1 MPRPSQRDRIVDAY
15 VDHVVSE
22 GPETVTLE
30 AVAARAGVSKG
41 GLLYHFG
48 SKEAL
53 LGGMLERVAALTEA
67 DIATARAAAAAG
79 TETVAHYY
87 LRTSADDPASDSDFF
102 RAMVAV
108 LKVAGTEE
116 VAAATARASM
126 AAWLEVLAEETGD
139 ELTADLIAAVGD
151 GIYLRAIAGERST
164 PLTRDWAA
172 TLARL
177 GVRTPSEQS
186 P

>member
-22 GPETVTLE
+22 GPETVTLD

-53 LGGMLERVAALTEA
+53 LAGMLERVRVLTEA
-67 DIATARAAAAAG
+67 DIAAARAAAAAG

-87 LRTSADDPASDSDFF
+87 LRTSADDPDRDSDFF

-116 VAAATARASM
+116 AAAATARASM
-126 AAWLEVLAEETGD
+126 AAWHAVLTEETGD
-139 ELTADLIAAVGD
+139 ELTGDLIAALGD

-164 PLTRDWAA
+164 PLTRDWDV
-172 TLARL
+172 TLRRL
-177 GVRTPSEQS
+177 LGN
-186 P
+186 

>member
-22 GPETVTLE
+22 GPETVTLD

-53 LGGMLERVAALTEA
+53 LEGMLERVRALTDA
-67 DIATARAAAAAG
+67 DIATARAGAAAG

-87 LRTSADDPASDSDFF
+87 LRTSADDPARDSDFF

-108 LKVAGTEE
+108 LKVAATEE
-116 VAAATARASM
+116 AAAVTARASM
-126 AAWLEVLAEETGD
+126 AAWQEVLAEETGD
-139 ELTADLIAAVGD
+139 ELTADLIAALGD
-151 GIYLRAIAGERST
+151 GIYLRAIAGWRSS
-164 PLTRDWAA
+164 PLSRDWRT

-177 GVRTPSEQS
+177 GVPERSEQCR
-186 P
+186 

>member
-15 VDHVVSE
+15 VDHVVAE
-22 GPETVTLE
+22 GPETVTLD
-30 AVAARAGVSKG
+30 AIAARAGVSKG

-48 SKEAL
+48 SREAL
-53 LGGMLERVAALTEA
+53 LAGMLERVRALTEA
-67 DIATARAAAAAG
+67 DIAAARAAAAEG

-87 LRTSADDPASDSDFF
+87 LRTSADDPARDSAFF

-116 VAAATARASM
+116 AAAATARASM
-126 AAWLEVLAEETGD
+126 AAWQEALTEETGD
-139 ELTADLIAAVGD
+139 ELTADLVAALGD

-164 PLTRDWAA
+164 PLTRDWDA
-172 TLARL
+172 TLRRL
-177 GVRTPSEQS
+177 LGC
-186 P
+186 